1 MMAIAIMAVAC
12 SGNVPKHG
20 IVVSSGDV
28 EEVRTVLPDNA
39 PTIWR
44 GFHPYLEERQQR
56 EPPREHLG
64 LDILADAGTPVLAAA
79 DGVVLASYFE
89 PAYGNRIE
97 IEHGEDENGELIV
110 TKYFHLQERLVA
122 KGVKVSRGQQIG
134 QLGKTGVLA
143 GGLLHLH
150 YEMHRQ
156 TNGTNLDPV
165 DPQLYWVDGPG
176 RVSCFSRQREW
187 PTTPLRMTY
196 PVVCLGE
203 TPL

>member
-1 MMAIAIMAVAC
+1 MMAIAITAVAC

-20 IVVSSGDV
+20 VVVSSGDV

-44 GFHPYLEERQQR
+44 GFHPNPEERQQR

-64 LDILADAGTPVLAAA
+64 LDILADAGTLVLAAA

-150 YEMHRQ
+150 YELHRQ
-156 TNGTNLDPV
+156 TNGTNLDPI

-176 RVSCFSRQREW
+176 RVSCFSRQRAW